1 MLFYQYLCQCQLSLC
16 YLSKYSDIPF
26 CSFSSSPFIVV
37 PFWIV
42 LLPNGSRLGF
52 YPKPSF
58 FILNPVFFQ
67 SDPKHQR
74 RSVWSHNAE
83 KTSQA
88 ETVVYILYI
97 FCIYSVYT
105 YHLVMIWVGPT
116 RALSE
121 PRIKALRL
129 DFVCQGSQQVQCK
142 RIVQVWTPLIK
153 ALRLDFVQ
161 PGCKNHGTCKYCNVY
176 KKLW

>member
-1 MLFYQYLCQCQLSLC
+1 M
-16 YLSKYSDIPF
+16 
-26 CSFSSSPFIVV
+26 
-37 PFWIV
+37 
-42 LLPNGSRLGF
+42 
-52 YPKPSF
+52 
-58 FILNPVFFQ
+58 
-67 SDPKHQR
+67 
-74 RSVWSHNAE
+74 
-83 KTSQA
+83 
-88 ETVVYILYI
+88 LYI

-142 RIVQVWTPLIK
+142 ELHRFEPRIK

-161 PGCKNHGTCKYCNVY
+161 QGCKNHENM
-176 KKLW
+176 